1 MPAPFDSCVKGGGKV
16 RTVTGPSKEHG
27 LKEGEYVH
35 YCTLKGKSHRGYV
48 KRNKTLDAL
57 KKGK

>member
-1 MPAPFDSCVKGGGKV
+1 MPREFDSCVKDGGKV
-16 RTVTGPSKEHG
+16 RTVTGPGKG

-35 YCTLKGKSHRGYV
+35 YCTLKGKSYRGYV